1 MEELKLIRD
10 LGGGRYLIGI
20 ERNDEWVKTITN
32 NVDAIY
38 AAFKDEYG
46 DDCFYESPQQAEQV
60 LIKEIIDSNEE
71 H

>member
-20 ERNDEWVKTITN
+20 ESNDGWVKTITN
-32 NVDAIY
+32 NVDAIW

-46 DDCFYESPQQAEQV
+46 DDCFYESPQQAKEV
-60 LIKEIIDSNEE
+60 LINEIIESNEE